1 MAVLVGID
9 EAGFGPILGP
19 LVVSST
25 AFSIGEE
32 KPGADL
38 WQVLRRSVS
47 TSGRHLAG
55 RVLITDS
62 KKAYNRKKGVKHL
75 ERATLACLQSLGKEP
90 ATVSELLSVLSPDS
104 LQRLKVYP
112 WYRNITEHKILAD
125 KTDIGIASSM
135 LGQDMFSNGL
145 DLLGL
150 KSRCLDVAH
159 YNRLVSASRNKASV
173 LFAATSELIQKALE
187 DFGQRQ
193 LQIIVDR
200 HGGRMRYQRLLQRS
214 FSGMDLKIISENSK
228 SSSYELKS
236 KDKKMRVHFAVGADK
251 RYLPVSLA
259 SMVSKYVRELLVE
272 NINRYFAGHYGQL
285 KPTAGYWKDG
295 LRFIEDLKRYIPN
308 VQYESNQLIRCR

>member
-25 AFSIGEE
+25 AFSIGGER
-32 KPGADL
+32 PGADL
-38 WQVLRRSVS
+38 WHLLRKSVG
-47 TSGRHLAG
+47 TSSRHLAG
-55 RVLITDS
+55 RILITDS
-62 KKAYNRKKGVKHL
+62 KKAYNRKRGVKYL
-75 ERATLACLQSLGKEP
+75 ERAALACLQSLGKEP
-90 ATVSELLSVLSPDS
+90 ATVSELLSALSPDS

-112 WYRNITEHKILAD
+112 WYRNIAEHKLLAD
-125 KTDIGIASSM
+125 KKDIAIASSM
-135 LGQDMFSNGL
+135 LSQDMFSNGL

-159 YNRLVSASRNKASV
+159 YNKLVSASRNKAGI
-173 LFAATSELIQKALE
+173 LFTATSELIQKALD
-187 DFGQRQ
+187 DFGERQ

-200 HGGRMRYQRLLQRS
+200 HGGRVRYRRLLQRS
-214 FSGMDLKIISENSK
+214 FSDMDLKIISESAK

-236 KDKKMRVHFAVGADK
+236 KDKKMRIHFAVGADK

-259 SMVSKYVRELLVE
+259 SMVSKYVRELLIE
-272 NINRYFAGHYGQL
+272 NINRYFAAHYDQL

-295 LRFIEDLKRYIPN
+295 LRFIEDLKRHIPN
-308 VQYESNQLIRCR
+308 VQYETNQLIRCR